1 MNTNIFGL
9 PVKYEAWDKLNSL
22 SFYLRENYY
31 FQMAYINGKRCII
44 IEPQDELVTTP
55 ALKKHIARIQEKDNV
70 PVILQLDSISP
81 CRRNSLRE
89 NGISFITNKQAYLPF
104 VGAMLMDEKET
115 SKKIEKFVFSTQQLF
130 LLYMYSQ
137 QEKYYI
143 SEATRELPF
152 TAMTLSRAVKQLETT
167 GLFRVTKDGV
177 NKVIESKYNR
187 LELFEKAKK
196 YLSTPVRK
204 SGYIDKSKITADMV
218 IAGDT
223 VLAEKTVLNPDR
235 LITYAVY
242 GKTFDKKELAD
253 ELVDPDKQVRLELW
267 AYDPKQ
273 FSEEE
278 EADSLSVALSLLENT
293 DERVEGAVEELI
305 ESELVG

>member
-1 MNTNIFGL
+1 MIRNIFGL
-9 PVKYEAWDKLNSL
+9 PVKYEVWDKLNSL

-31 FQMAYINGKRCII
+31 FQMAYINSKRCII
-44 IEPQDELVTTP
+44 IEPRDELVTTP
-55 ALKKHIARIQEKDNV
+55 ALKKHIARIQEKENV
-70 PVILQLDSISP
+70 PVILQLDSVSP
-81 CRRNSLRE
+81 FRRKSLIE
-89 NGISFITNKQAYLPF
+89 NRISFITNKQAYLPF
-104 VGAMLMDEKET
+104 IGAMLMDEKET
-115 SKKIEKFVFSTQQLF
+115 SKKVEKFVFSTQQLF

-137 QEKYYI
+137 QDKYYI

-152 TAMTLSRAVKQLETT
+152 TAMTLSRAAKQLETT

-177 NKVIESKYNR
+177 NKVIESKYDR

-204 SGYIDKSKITADMV
+204 YGYIDKSEITADMV

-223 VLAEKTVLNPDR
+223 ILAEKTMLNPGR

-242 GKTFDKKELAD
+242 GKYFDKKGLAD

-273 FSEEE
+273 FSEAE
-278 EADSLSVALSLLENT
+278 EADSLSVVLSLLENA

-305 ESELVG
+305 ESELAG